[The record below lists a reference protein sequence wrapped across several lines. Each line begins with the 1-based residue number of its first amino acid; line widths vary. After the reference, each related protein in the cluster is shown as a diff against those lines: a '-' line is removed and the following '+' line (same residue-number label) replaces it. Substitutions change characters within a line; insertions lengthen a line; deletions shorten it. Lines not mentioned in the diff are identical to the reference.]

1 MTVTPSDDL
10 DVDPDAPIDPWLE
23 IGFTDAELEEWLG
36 APNPTEVP
44 GLDEPL
50 PVDLD
55 DAWAGVE
62 VVAPRP
68 LRGVTG
74 VAGPALAGV
83 LSALDMS
90 GCRRRSWWRR

>member
-50 PVDLD
+50 DR
-55 DAWAGVE
+55 A
-62 VVAPRP
+62 RP
-68 LRGVTG
+68 RGVTMPPG
-74 VAGPALAGV
+74 LGW
-83 LSALDMS
+83 
-90 GCRRRSWWRR
+90 RWWRRVRCVA